1 MANKRVLSVEL
12 GVQTSRIIEL
22 EIVGKKQTVINSC
35 TFDTPEG
42 AIEDGYIRNKDIL
55 GISMKAALQKYGMLS
70 KSVVF
75 TVSSSKIANR
85 EVNMPKMP
93 EGKIQTFVQTN
104 AREYFPIEV
113 EKYVITF
120 KKLEDIKEGD
130 QAKFRILVLA
140 APNDLIETYYEL
152 AGVLGLD
159 ISAIDYSGNSSYQML
174 KKQNVKGVNVYVQLN
189 ENSTLIN
196 IMKNNVLTL
205 QRTVPYGVGAI
216 VEAAI
221 NCGEFDIIDK
231 KTAYEKL
238 FTDTLVNPRLNE
250 SSIDDVAL
258 SYMDSNNDAYSQQIR
273 QMKAKDEITDALSY
287 LVNNTIRV
295 LDYYASKFP
304 DKRIDNIYIIGLG
317 SKIKGI
323 IPLFKN
329 EVYSEIQKLD
339 NLVGLDFGR
348 NSRLSNEDK
357 SEYISVLGAM
367 LDPVDFVPKEHAEQ
381 AKQAQQSQIFKIII
395 ALGITLIVVLLAWP
409 SIRYMLKNIEITK
422 LDGEIASYHEVEKI
436 LKENKEI
443 KMQYTNAKTLHTK
456 TLGYTY
462 LMNVLFTEIETN
474 MPKKTA
480 LTSFVY
486 DGATV
491 ECSAKAATLEDV
503 GQFII
508 NIRKCNLIN
517 DVQVKTIA
525 TVQDEGQDGYYEFTT
540 TIVPV
545 EMEYEQFVDKKNVP
559 TEDTVKEVLG
569 IKEEGEAESEDESL
583 EDEALEDE
591 EISEE
596 VEEDSEE
603 ESETEENADDTQN

>member
-12 GVQTSRIIEL
+12 GVQTSRICEL
-22 EIVGKKQTVINSC
+22 EIVGKKQTVLNSC

-55 GISMKAALQKYGMLS
+55 GISMKAALQKFGMMS

-75 TVSSSKIANR
+75 TISSSKIANR

-93 EGKIQTFVQTN
+93 ETKIQTFVQTN

-113 EKYVITF
+113 EKYVITY
-120 KKLEDIKEGD
+120 KKLEDLKEGD
-130 QAKFRILVLA
+130 AAKFRILVLA

-152 AGVLGLD
+152 ASVLGLS
-159 ISAIDYSGNSSYQML
+159 IIAIDYSGNSSYQIL

-205 QRTVPYGVGAI
+205 QRTVPYGVSAI
-216 VEAAI
+216 VDAAI

-231 KTAYEKL
+231 STAYEKL
-238 FTDTLVNPRLNE
+238 FSDTLVNPRLNE
-250 SSIDDVAL
+250 SAIDDVAL

-304 DKRIDNIYIIGLG
+304 DKKVDNIYIIGLG

-323 IPLFKN
+323 VPLFKN

-339 NLVGLDFGR
+339 NIVGVDFSR
-348 NSRLSNEDK
+348 TSRLGNEDK

-367 LDPVDFVPKEHAEQ
+367 LDPVDFVPKQHAEQ
-381 AKQAQQSQIFKIII
+381 AKQQQQSHYFKLGVGAALIITVALIAWPSGQYAYRQSQI
-395 ALGITLIVVLLAWP
+395 
-409 SIRYMLKNIEITK
+409 RK
-422 LDGEIASYHEVEKI
+422 LDNEISSYRDVET
-436 LKENKEI
+436 LLNENNRLSLEN
-443 KMQYTNAKTLHTK
+443 TNAKTLYSK
-456 TLGYTY
+456 TIGYTY
-462 LMNVLFTEIETN
+462 LLNVLFDEIQET
-474 MPKKTA
+474 MPKKSKFITFA
-480 LTSFVY
+480 Y
-486 DGATV
+486 DESGITFNA
-491 ECSAKAATLEDV
+491 EAKTLEDV

-508 NIRKCNLIN
+508 NIRKCNLIS
-517 DVQVKTIA
+517 DVQIKSIA
-525 TVQDEGQDGYYEFTT
+525 GVTEEGSEGFYEFSGNLIPTELDYSKFAT
-540 TIVPV
+540 
-545 EMEYEQFVDKKNVP
+545 KKNVP
-559 TEDTVKEVLG
+559 TEDTVKEVLE
-569 IKEEGEAESEDESL
+569 ITDEPQEENVEGEDAEAVEGEENVSPDDNQGNEAEESNVDESES
-583 EDEALEDE
+583 
-591 EISEE
+591 
-596 VEEDSEE
+596 
-603 ESETEENADDTQN
+603 QN